1 MICNNCKSEMKRMT
15 KFWFCDECGN
25 TSQIRENAFDIN
37 DWKYKEDGTMVEWV
51 DIDKLKAMPY
61 VIAHEYDRIRI
72 LIEEKQP
79 YGAVMQ
85 LKDAYECIVKF
96 LVLKECSRIHIK
108 ENKTDREIII
118 LKTLT
123 EKLLLLSNWKNLM
136 IDISELED
144 VDENTRKIMKDLN
157 DLLQG
162 DLKVIEWRNR
172 IIGHGALGYADN
184 PRIKQEFLQIL
195 DGLTKHIEEY
205 KEEYFKISFGMLCT
219 SNNDF
224 QKLSGLNLNV
234 DGSKYEIDSLIINNL
249 DNGRMIKLYPFII
262 FHNNDIYFFDS
273 FSSGKKCT
281 DIISYTL
288 GVKEEIRKSSC
299 IWNVCK
305 TVVNLHNKYQDEF
318 NKRNLVISVTNQIT
332 SVDDGV
338 FFSEAEKN
346 LLENYTVRDS
356 IKTMYLQKW
365 LQEKIKEDKG
375 IFLLQAQ
382 AETGKTIASMQL
394 EGRINN
400 RIDLSN
406 TTVKVIYINETNNK
420 LGYILDNIELAFTT
434 GLNGENIIRQ
444 REKST
449 IAVVKDVNERK
460 KELANYLNS
469 MKNKLECIGKC
480 KSKLLVVFDGLDEL
494 SDEDLDFCEYLPNEE
509 LLNSGIYI
517 LVTSRTDNEISGRKK
532 KKLHEIDFS
541 DSLEK
546 IQDDKDIAKMH
557 EEYIT
562 NKLSDIQKSE
572 KDMILNIGEKSFLQ
586 IYLAVFMISNEMIKI
601 DELDKF
607 DDTNKLI
614 EKYLK
619 YLNDI
624 YGNKSEMI
632 FYKIIYLLASDMRA
646 RTLEDISYQIGEEKL
661 SFTLLGI
668 IQDLRAIF
676 EINHHVVNMFRVN
689 HENKKTAIFNFLM
702 NIKKLNDV
710 KQEVLNTWK
719 GKIEDIS
726 FWDEEELIAYKDD
739 EYDNALDSMME
750 LPPKSFYFLDMFFK
764 HPLAIDV
771 EEWKDILTPKS
782 HIAILE
788 KLFAGPNSYLRSKEW
803 AHASK
808 FLAEEMSSYMDKQCE
823 ETQNEKL
830 KPVILFTNCF
840 CQAFSFWRKW
850 YSKLLSND
858 KTEDFLNEK
867 SKMHECYDIVW
878 KAYEETKNSIG
889 RKYNQSGYNFLV
901 FLEVA
906 VLNMVEEFI
915 EFYEEIDAVELEE
928 KWRKMKTTINN
939 NSVKRYDI
947 KMNKYV
953 DFVEF
958 YDYHKSIRM
967 YYSNNKDEL
976 IKENLRKVNDIKE
989 KLLEYD
995 LTEFDKLSIQR
1006 EDLHS
1011 KLVLMSYRKIK
1022 FYQREEFIE
1031 ESNKKDIN
1039 EVIYISQKIVSV
1051 VKKQI
1056 EILRSENDE
1065 GKRDDE
1071 VSECIRKIADTIN
1084 EFVGVG
1090 MVITKDHEN
1099 ALKMARFANQLYEL
1113 LSDKM
1118 QKYYILQRVTVVTN
1132 YVMLLNVT
1140 NNINERN
1147 CYLEWYIKN
1156 REHILSLVNEGMGK
1170 ISEQVEN
1177 NMCLMDL
1184 VVKKYKNNLVDEI
1197 RNKAINKNYFEINRN
1212 DGDILRVMCKKNH
1225 FSRTPKV
1232 VGEDGDIRVKF
1243 KKEFC
1248 NTCEMVECPA
1258 FKGIH
1263 EVILEN
1269 NY

>member
-15 KFWFCDECGN
+15 KFCFCDECGN
-25 TSQIRENAFDIN
+25 TLQIRENAFDKN

-108 ENKTDREIII
+108 ENKTDKEIII

-136 IDISELED
+136 TDISELEE

-205 KEEYFKISFGMLCT
+205 KEEYSKISLGMLCT
-219 SNNDF
+219 SNNEF
-224 QKLSGLNLNV
+224 QRISGLDLNI
-234 DGSKYEIDSLIINNL
+234 DSSRYEINSLIMNNL
-249 DNGRMIKLYPFII
+249 DNGRIVKLYPFMI

-299 IWNVCK
+299 IWNVCETIVK
-305 TVVNLHNKYQDEF
+305 LHKKYQDEF
-318 NKRNLVISVTNQIT
+318 NKRNLVISAASEIT
-332 SVDDGV
+332 SVDDGI
-338 FFSEAEKN
+338 FFLEAEKN
-346 LLENYTVRDS
+346 LLENYAVRDS
-356 IKTMYLQKW
+356 IKTTYLQKW
-365 LQEKIKEDKG
+365 LQEKMKDDKG

-382 AETGKTIASMQL
+382 SETGKTIASMQL

-400 RIDLSN
+400 RIDLAN

-420 LGYILDNIELAFTT
+420 LGYILDNIELALTT
-434 GLNGENIIRQ
+434 GSNGENIIRQ

-449 IAVVKDVNERK
+449 IAIVKDVNERK
-460 KELANYLNS
+460 KALANYLNS
-469 MKNKLECIGKC
+469 MKNKLERIGEC

-494 SDEDLDFCEYLPNEE
+494 SDEDLELCEYLPNRE
-509 LLNSGIYI
+509 LLNPGIYI
-517 LVTSRTDNEISGRKK
+517 LVTSRTDNEISERKK

-541 DSLEK
+541 DSLQK

-562 NKLSDIQKSE
+562 NKLSNIQKSE
-572 KDMILNIGEKSFLQ
+572 KDKILNIGEKSFLQ
-586 IYLAVFMISNEMIKI
+586 IYLAVFMISNEVIRI

-632 FYKIIYLLASDMRA
+632 FYKVIYLLASDMRA
-646 RTLEDISYQIGEEKL
+646 RSLEDISYQIGEEKL

-668 IQDLRAIF
+668 MQDLRAIF
-676 EINHHVVNMFRVN
+676 EINHHVVNMFRIN
-689 HENKKTAIFNFLM
+689 HENKKSAVFNFLM

-710 KQEVLNTWK
+710 KQELLNTWK

-726 FWDEEELIAYKDD
+726 FWDEEELIEYKDD
-739 EYDNALDSMME
+739 KYDTALDLMME
-750 LPPKSFYFLDMFFK
+750 LLPKSFYFLDMFFK
-764 HPLAIDV
+764 HPLAINV
-771 EEWKDILTPKS
+771 EEWKAILAPKS
-782 HIAILE
+782 YIIILE

-803 AHASK
+803 AYASRL
-808 FLAEEMSSYMDKQCE
+808 LAEEMSSYMDKQCE
-823 ETQNEKL
+823 ETKDEEFKQVML
-830 KPVILFTNCF
+830 LTNCL

-850 YSKLLSND
+850 YSKLQANNEI
-858 KTEDFLNEK
+858 KDFLNEK
-867 SKMHECYDIVW
+867 SKMHDCYDTIW
-878 KAYEETKNSIG
+878 EYYEEIKNITKGERS
-889 RKYNQSGYNFLV
+889 QSGYNFLV
-901 FLEVA
+901 FLEIA

-915 EFYEEIDAVELEE
+915 EFYEEIEEVNLEE
-928 KWRKMKTTINN
+928 KWRKIKTSINN
-939 NSVKRYDI
+939 NSVMRFDT

-953 DFVEF
+953 DFIEL
-958 YDYHKSIRM
+958 YDYHKSVRM
-967 YYSNNKDEL
+967 YYSNNKDQL
-976 IKENLRKVNDIKE
+976 MKENLKKVNDIKE
-989 KLLEYD
+989 KLLGYD
-995 LTEFDKLSIQR
+995 LTEFDQLSIQR

-1022 FYQREEFIE
+1022 LYQREEFIE
-1031 ESNKKDIN
+1031 EPNQKDIN

-1118 QKYYILQRVTVVTN
+1118 QKYYILQRVNVVTN

-1140 NNINERN
+1140 NNISERN
-1147 CYLEWYIKN
+1147 RYLEWYIKN

-1184 VVKKYKNNLVDEI
+1184 VAKKYRNNLVDEI
-1197 RNKAINKNYFEINRN
+1197 RNKAINKKYFKINRN
-1212 DGDILRVMCKKNH
+1212 DGGILQVMCKKNR

-1232 VGEDGDIRVKF
+1232 VGEDGNIRVKF

-1269 NY
+1269 DY